1 MCEFGFEDWNNLT
14 AGIQSIVT
22 VVSIVLAGLWAY
34 YRFDLY
40 LERFPHIEFSADIE
54 LIGMK
59 DGWWI
64 AEVMAIIENK
74 GKSQHRFK
82 KIDFDLNA
90 LCDQESV
97 ELCTNW
103 NNQVH
108 FPTKVAEESFRPS
121 SAGFFFI
128 DPGIKAKYS
137 HLARIPA
144 NARFLNV
151 HCRFEYDDRENCN
164 HAAEK
169 TIQVP
174 IKLAEDGMDQD
185 AGRTK

>member
-1 MCEFGFEDWNNLT
+1 MCEYSFEDWKNLT
-14 AGIQSIVT
+14 ASIQSLVT
-22 VVSIVLAGLWAY
+22 ALSLILAGLWAC
-34 YRFDLY
+34 YRFGLFR
-40 LERFPHIEFSADIE
+40 ERFSHIEFSADIE

-74 GKSQHRFK
+74 GRSLHEFKS
-82 KIDFDLNA
+82 IDFDLNA

-97 ELCTNW
+97 ELSPRW

-108 FPTKVAEESFRPS
+108 FQKNIAKESFRPS
-121 SAGFFFI
+121 STGHFFI
-128 DPGIKAKYS
+128 DPGITAKYS
-137 HLARIPA
+137 HLTRVPT

-151 HCRFEYDDRENCN
+151 HCRFEYVDRRNCN
-164 HAAEK
+164 HTAEK

-174 IKLAEDGMDQD
+174 IHPPTQGAH
-185 AGRTK
+185 A